1 MKLRTLAGSLAFI
14 IVLVMALLVASAIWL
29 YLTEYGVQRVIVAGL
44 TAFLGIGTAFI
55 AYFVIV
61 ANFKRDSSAMMVILI
76 LLLLVLI
83 PALSMFY
90 SGKVTYARFGL
101 TVYGAIPIPVL
112 DITVRPNGLLW
123 FRDKSHFV
131 SVNEVRP
138 LLDPGV
144 ETLIIGNG
152 WEGRVKV
159 DPAVFELPGVTVYV
173 LRTPDAFDLFNQFK
187 STGRKVAL
195 LAHTSC

>member
-1 MKLRTLAGSLAFI
+1 MKLRTLAGSLAFV
-14 IVLVMALLVASAIWL
+14 IVLAIALLVAGIVWL
-29 YLTEYGVQRVIVAGL
+29 YLTEYGIQRVIVAGL
-44 TAFLGIGTAFI
+44 IAFLGTGMAFV
-55 AYFVIV
+55 AYSVIV
-61 ANFKRDSSAMMVILI
+61 SNFKQDASAVIVILI

-112 DITVRPNGLLW
+112 DITVRPNGVLW

-131 SVNEVRP
+131 SVNQVRP
-138 LLDPGV
+138 LLAPGV

-173 LRTPDAFDLFNQFK
+173 LPTPDAYNLFNQFK
-187 STGRKVAL
+187 STGRQAAL
-195 LAHTSC
+195 LAHSSC